1 MAQFYK
7 ELKELRESQEI
18 SLEEIQ
24 DRTKINFKYLE
35 AIEQG
40 DFKILPVPYLRLFLR
55 AYAEEIGGDSKR
67 ALEQMDSFLG
77 TTRVKIQTNQI
88 SKDEPSDDSP
98 NSGLDKGVFSESN
111 QKLRQDLIKGGVLLI
126 VFIFAILI
134 FRKIFDEESA
144 AMVTDTGPVIQ
155 QRVSPLS
162 ESDLI
167 KNYIE
172 LQSSEELLSVTPPY
186 FVKLITRDQTAFSFT
201 NETSIPENK
210 VLQANYEYDLG
221 AFVDPS
227 KLLFSST
234 NGLTIF
240 INGTEIQGITNYNY
254 PIQLTIKPNPPSLVV
269 QRYKPLQ

>member
-1 MAQFYK
+1 M
-7 ELKELRESQEI
+7 ELRESRGI

-24 DRTKINFKYLE
+24 DRTKINIKYLE

-55 AYAEEIGGDSKR
+55 AYAEEIGGDSQR

-77 TTRVKIQTNQI
+77 TTRVKIRMSQAPKEG
-88 SKDEPSDDSP
+88 SLDDSP
-98 NSGLDKGVFSESN
+98 NTGLDKEIFSESN
-111 QKLRQDLIKGGVLLI
+111 KKLRQDLIKGGVLLI
-126 VFIFAILI
+126 AFIFAILI
-134 FRKIFDEESA
+134 FRKIFNEESA
-144 AMVTDTGPVIQ
+144 AIVTDTGPVMQ
-155 QRVSPLS
+155 ERVSPLS

-172 LQSSEELLSVTPPY
+172 TQSSEELLSVTPPY

-221 AFVDPS
+221 AFVDLS
-227 KLLFSST
+227 KLLFSSS

>member
-7 ELKELRESQEI
+7 ELMELRESRGI

-24 DRTKINFKYLE
+24 DRTKINIKYLE

-55 AYAEEIGGDSKR
+55 AYAEEIGGDSQR

-77 TTRVKIQTNQI
+77 TTRVKIRMSQVPKEG
-88 SKDEPSDDSP
+88 SLDDSP
-98 NSGLDKGVFSESN
+98 NTGLDKEIFSESN
-111 QKLRQDLIKGGVLLI
+111 KKLRQDLIKGGVLLI
-126 VFIFAILI
+126 AFIFAILI
-134 FRKIFDEESA
+134 FRKIFNEESA
-144 AMVTDTGPVIQ
+144 AIVTDTGPVMHE
-155 QRVSPLS
+155 RVSPLS

-172 LQSSEELLSVTPPY
+172 TQSSEELLSVTPPY

-221 AFVDPS
+221 AFVDLS
-227 KLLFSST
+227 KLLFSSS

-254 PIQLTIKPNPPSLVV
+254 PIQLTIKPNPPALVV

>member
-7 ELKELRESQEI
+7 ELMELRESRGI

-24 DRTKINFKYLE
+24 DRTKINIKYLE

-55 AYAEEIGGDSKR
+55 AYAEEIGGDSQR

-77 TTRVKIQTNQI
+77 TTRVKIRMSQVPKEG
-88 SKDEPSDDSP
+88 SLDDSP
-98 NSGLDKGVFSESN
+98 NTGLDKEIFSESN
-111 QKLRQDLIKGGVLLI
+111 KKLRQDLIKGGVLLI
-126 VFIFAILI
+126 AFIFAILI
-134 FRKIFDEESA
+134 FRKIFNEESA
-144 AMVTDTGPVIQ
+144 AIVTDTGPVMQ
-155 QRVSPLS
+155 ERVSPLS

-172 LQSSEELLSVTPPY
+172 TQSSEELLSVTPPY

-221 AFVDPS
+221 AFVDLS
-227 KLLFSST
+227 KLLFSSS

-254 PIQLTIKPNPPSLVV
+254 PIQLTIKPNPPALLV

>member
-7 ELKELRESQEI
+7 ELMELRESRGI

-24 DRTKINFKYLE
+24 DRTKINIKYLE

-55 AYAEEIGGDSKR
+55 AYAEEIGGDSQR

-77 TTRVKIQTNQI
+77 TTRVKIRMSQVPKEG
-88 SKDEPSDDSP
+88 SLDDSP
-98 NSGLDKGVFSESN
+98 NTGLDKEIFSESN
-111 QKLRQDLIKGGVLLI
+111 KKLRQDLIKGGVLLI
-126 VFIFAILI
+126 AFIFAILI
-134 FRKIFDEESA
+134 FRKIFNQESA
-144 AMVTDTGPVIQ
+144 AIVTDTGPVMQ
-155 QRVSPLS
+155 ERVSPLS

-172 LQSSEELLSVTPPY
+172 TQSSEELLSVTPPY

-221 AFVDPS
+221 AFVDLS
-227 KLLFSST
+227 KLLFSSS

-254 PIQLTIKPNPPSLVV
+254 PIQLTIKPNPPALVV

>member
-7 ELKELRESQEI
+7 ELMELRESRGI

-24 DRTKINFKYLE
+24 DRTKINIKYLE

-55 AYAEEIGGDSKR
+55 AYAEEIGGDSQR

-77 TTRVKIQTNQI
+77 TTRVKIRMSQVPKEG
-88 SKDEPSDDSP
+88 SLDDSP
-98 NSGLDKGVFSESN
+98 NTGLDKEIFSESN
-111 QKLRQDLIKGGVLLI
+111 KKLRQDLIKGGVLLI
-126 VFIFAILI
+126 AFIFAILI
-134 FRKIFDEESA
+134 FRKIFNQESA
-144 AMVTDTGPVIQ
+144 AIVTDTGPVMQ
-155 QRVSPLS
+155 ERVSPLS

-172 LQSSEELLSVTPPY
+172 TQSSEELLSVTPPY

-221 AFVDPS
+221 AFVDLS
-227 KLLFSST
+227 KLLFSSS

-254 PIQLTIKPNPPSLVV
+254 PIQLTIKPNPPALLV

>member
-7 ELKELRESQEI
+7 ELMELRESRGI

-24 DRTKINFKYLE
+24 DRTKINIKYLE

-55 AYAEEIGGDSKR
+55 AYAEEIGGDSQR

-77 TTRVKIQTNQI
+77 TTRVKIRMSQVPKEG
-88 SKDEPSDDSP
+88 SLDDSP
-98 NSGLDKGVFSESN
+98 NTGLDKEIFSESN
-111 QKLRQDLIKGGVLLI
+111 KKLRQDLIKGGVLLI
-126 VFIFAILI
+126 AFIFAILI
-134 FRKIFDEESA
+134 FRKIFNEESA
-144 AMVTDTGPVIQ
+144 AIVTDTGPVMQ
-155 QRVSPLS
+155 ERVSPLS

-172 LQSSEELLSVTPPY
+172 TQSSEELLSVTPPY

-221 AFVDPS
+221 AFVDLS
-227 KLLFSST
+227 KLLFSSS

-254 PIQLTIKPNPPSLVV
+254 PIQLTIKPNPPALVV